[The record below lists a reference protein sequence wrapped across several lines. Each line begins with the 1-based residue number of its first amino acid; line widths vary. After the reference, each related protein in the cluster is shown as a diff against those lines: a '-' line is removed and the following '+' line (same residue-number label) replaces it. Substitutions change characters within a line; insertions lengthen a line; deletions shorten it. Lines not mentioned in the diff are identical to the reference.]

1 MKTYRDL
8 PSLVT
13 AEILDLVFSGADGDL
28 DVWKQALPL
37 LSVCHAWRVYGKN
50 CLYRHAIVELVDPG
64 YSIDYSDEE
73 DHDYPDGEDIADLG
87 GSDRDSISLA
97 VYSADNAV
105 AFDGDGSIRVY
116 TNIQLI
122 ETLGLGS
129 MVKQLFLGEKQS
141 DGIYNDQVGSL
152 KSFMSILETMFH
164 DLPGDDKITEP
175 FIKWYELEYMDAESG
190 NDTLNLCHVA
200 SKAAAD
206 TLVYKFPN
214 VSSINFMVFGSHEF
228 FQQLNV
234 ELAVGYDKQLTKFDC
249 AMPATYPYTLTAP
262 NLVEL
267 DLLFSSSSHQN
278 LPTIFP
284 QSLQRI
290 NISLDKVLFS
300 WDMFCIGN
308 ESKATVFDNLVNL
321 SISSAVQFSGPDNL
335 MNANDLDLV
344 FPSLERLHLKNI
356 SLTKK
361 DAKAMVGRWLKR
373 LNYEGSIIAASQ
385 LCKQPLGN
393 LDELYLS
400 WLGGRYPD
408 ETDDFVSLTNEI
420 FNKTDGIEQVHC
432 DIYTPNYARCMIGID
447 WPYLT
452 HLSMSFIM
460 PFKELLRMLPK
471 VPNLVCLD
479 MTIGYCSN
487 SEFAETIELL
497 TNIKQHYPEPSS
509 SKITTLSIAVDHDE
523 VCEQSSCQKSFNK
536 AIENLKWYWP
546 QLKDID
552 SMSMLFTF

>member
-37 LSVCHAWRVYGKN
+37 F
-50 CLYRHAIVELVDPG
+50 
-64 YSIDYSDEE
+64 IDYSDEE

-141 DGIYNDQVGSL
+141 DGIYNDQGGSL

-267 DLLFSSSSHQN
+267 DLL
-278 LPTIFP
+278 
-284 QSLQRI
+284 
-290 NISLDKVLFS
+290 
-300 WDMFCIGN
+300 
-308 ESKATVFDNLVNL
+308 
-321 SISSAVQFSGPDNL
+321 
-335 MNANDLDLV
+335 
-344 FPSLERLHLKNI
+344 ERLHLKNI

-408 ETDDFVSLTNEI
+408 ETDDF
-420 FNKTDGIEQVHC
+420 
-432 DIYTPNYARCMIGID
+432 
-447 WPYLT
+447 
-452 HLSMSFIM
+452 
-460 PFKELLRMLPK
+460 
-471 VPNLVCLD
+471 
-479 MTIGYCSN
+479 
-487 SEFAETIELL
+487 
-497 TNIKQHYPEPSS
+497 
-509 SKITTLSIAVDHDE
+509 
-523 VCEQSSCQKSFNK
+523 
-536 AIENLKWYWP
+536 
-546 QLKDID
+546 
-552 SMSMLFTF
+552 

>member
-1 MKTYRDL
+1 
-8 PSLVT
+8 
-13 AEILDLVFSGADGDL
+13 
-28 DVWKQALPL
+28 
-37 LSVCHAWRVYGKN
+37 
-50 CLYRHAIVELVDPG
+50 
-64 YSIDYSDEE
+64 
-73 DHDYPDGEDIADLG
+73 
-87 GSDRDSISLA
+87 
-97 VYSADNAV
+97 
-105 AFDGDGSIRVY
+105 
-116 TNIQLI
+116 
-122 ETLGLGS
+122 
-129 MVKQLFLGEKQS
+129 
-141 DGIYNDQVGSL
+141 
-152 KSFMSILETMFH
+152 
-164 DLPGDDKITEP
+164 
-175 FIKWYELEYMDAESG
+175 
-190 NDTLNLCHVA
+190 
-200 SKAAAD
+200 
-206 TLVYKFPN
+206 
-214 VSSINFMVFGSHEF
+214 
-228 FQQLNV
+228 
-234 ELAVGYDKQLTKFDC
+234 
-249 AMPATYPYTLTAP
+249 
-262 NLVEL
+262 
-267 DLLFSSSSHQN
+267 
-278 LPTIFP
+278 
-284 QSLQRI
+284 
-290 NISLDKVLFS
+290 
-300 WDMFCIGN
+300 
-308 ESKATVFDNLVNL
+308 
-321 SISSAVQFSGPDNL
+321 

-432 DIYTPNYARCMIGID
+432 DIYTPNYARCMVGID

>member
-37 LSVCHAWRVYGKN
+37 F
-50 CLYRHAIVELVDPG
+50 
-64 YSIDYSDEE
+64 IDYSDEE
-73 DHDYPDGEDIADLG
+73 DHDYPDDEDIADLG

-129 MVKQLFLGEKQS
+129 MVKQLFLSEKQP
-141 DGIYNDQVGSL
+141 DGIYNNQGGSL
-152 KSFMSILETMFH
+152 KMFMSILEAMFH

-278 LPTIFP
+278 LPAIFP

-432 DIYTPNYARCMIGID
+432 DIYTPNYARCMVGID

-523 VCEQSSCQKSFNK
+523 
-536 AIENLKWYWP
+536 
-546 QLKDID
+546 
-552 SMSMLFTF
+552 